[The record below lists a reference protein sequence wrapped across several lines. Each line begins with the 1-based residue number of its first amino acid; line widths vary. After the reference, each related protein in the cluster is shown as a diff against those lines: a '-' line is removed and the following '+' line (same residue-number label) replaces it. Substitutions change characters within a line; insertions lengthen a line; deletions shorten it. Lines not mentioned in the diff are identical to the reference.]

1 MVASSLIATMLPLCF
16 HVQFLPTF
24 SVDTK
29 SAVSNKVNWLIWS
42 TIVAI
47 LGFASPDAHL
57 RCILCCVAP
66 MVGRTYAAGLAV
78 QMHRLKARNAGAAIV
93 M

>member
-1 MVASSLIATMLPLCF
+1 MFLPYRVQLPLSS
-16 HVQFLPTF
+16 HDSWILPTL

-47 LGFASPDAHL
+47 FGFASPDAHL

-66 MVGRTYAAGLAV
+66 IVGRTYAAGLAV
-78 QMHRLKARNAGAAIV
+78 QMHRLKARDAGADMV
-93 M
+93 L

>member
-1 MVASSLIATMLPLCF
+1 MGSPVVSPPSCM
-16 HVQFLPTF
+16 PTF

-47 LGFASPDAHL
+47 LGFAGAAASPDAHL
-57 RCILCCVAP
+57 RCDLCCVAP
-66 MVGRTYAAGLAV
+66 RVGRT
-78 QMHRLKARNAGAAIV
+78 
-93 M
+93 